1 MRKRF
6 LLLRQLPSPCRKREC
21 QNALVRSRT
30 LISSVAFTVCLSL
43 SPTANAAVSDINA
56 SQISLPIV
64 HTHEI
69 PRFKR
74 VVALANGSA
83 EIVAALGYKNILVGR
98 DIASTMP
105 ELKSIPIDESAMQVS
120 PETVLSQHPD
130 LIFIDS
136 NTTPQAAL
144 TILKAAKIPLV
155 IVPSAFTLADIYS
168 KEGTIAKSLGVPI
181 AGKALQSQVT
191 TLKSKDTGIKVAFL
205 YLRGTAS
212 IYLIGGPG
220 SGADSILK
228 ADGFIDVGAKYLK
241 NPFNALT
248 AEELIKLQPDV
259 LLLMSKGLAS
269 VGGIN
274 GLVAFPGIAQTP
286 AGSRKR
292 VVTVDDSLLLSFG
305 PRTIPMARQLRHLL
319 IAALKL

>member
-1 MRKRF
+1 VTITIF
-6 LLLRQLPSPCRKREC
+6 
-21 QNALVRSRT
+21 
-30 LISSVAFTVCLSL
+30 LSL
-43 SPTANAAVSDINA
+43 SPTAYAAVSDINA

-64 HTHEI
+64 HTREI

-120 PETVLSQHPD
+120 AEAILSQHPD
-130 LIFIDS
+130 LVFIDS
-136 NTTPQAAL
+136 NTAPSTAL
-144 TILKAAKIPLV
+144 TILKVAKIPLV
-155 IVPSAFTLADIYS
+155 TVPSAFTLADIYA
-168 KEGTIAKSLGVPI
+168 KERVIAKSLGVPV

-191 TLKSKDTGIKVAFL
+191 RLNAKGTGIKVAFL

-220 SGADSILK
+220 SGADSIL
-228 ADGFIDVGAKYLK
+228 AATGFIDVGAKYLK

-269 VGGIN
+269 VGGIK
-274 GLVAFPGIAQTP
+274 GLVQFPGIAQTP
-286 AGSRKR
+286 AGARKR

-305 PRTIPMARQLRHLL
+305 PRTIPMARQLRQLL
-319 IAALKL
+319 ILASKL